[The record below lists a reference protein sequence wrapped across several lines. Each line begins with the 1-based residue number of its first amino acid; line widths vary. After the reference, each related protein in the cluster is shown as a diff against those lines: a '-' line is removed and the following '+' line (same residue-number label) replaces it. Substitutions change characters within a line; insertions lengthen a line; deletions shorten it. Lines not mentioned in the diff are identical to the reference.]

1 MARTDVIPQ
10 RAVMTSV
17 RWMEGRGK
25 WGPDQLLTSCL
36 SEVRRVNILMEALGM
51 FYMVSYLI
59 EIVNGNSLN

>member
-1 MARTDVIPQ
+1 M
-10 RAVMTSV
+10 
-17 RWMEGRGK
+17 
-25 WGPDQLLTSCL
+25 GPDQLFTSCL

>member
-1 MARTDVIPQ
+1 
-10 RAVMTSV
+10 MTSV

-25 WGPDQLLTSCL
+25 WGPDQLFTSCL

-59 EIVNGNSLN
+59 KIVNGNSLN

>member
-1 MARTDVIPQ
+1 MARTDAIPQ

-17 RWMEGRGK
+17 RWMEGRG
-25 WGPDQLLTSCL
+25 PDQLFTSCL

-59 EIVNGNSLN
+59 KIVNGNSLN